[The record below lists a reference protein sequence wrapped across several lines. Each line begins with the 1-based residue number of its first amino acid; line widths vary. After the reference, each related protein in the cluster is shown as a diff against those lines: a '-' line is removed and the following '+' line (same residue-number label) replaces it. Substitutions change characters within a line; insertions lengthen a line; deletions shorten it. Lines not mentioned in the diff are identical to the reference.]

1 MERQDPRRDSEQLP
15 DGPDY
20 IPPPY
25 PYDNQPQYPYLRPRG
40 DGYAT
45 PPAPFPRRQ
54 PTEAGQRFATRLAV
68 GFVIATAAIQLL
80 IGVGT
85 FSLQMD
91 YYNSDDLRR
100 EFDVGAMPGES
111 FEDFRASVLI
121 LTEAFVGVAALGAV
135 ALMVASVNILNRRRW
150 ARVLA
155 IWALAL
161 GISTV
166 ALGLYNLPIVLIAV
180 PAIVLLLRRPVTM
193 YLNGP

>member
-1 MERQDPRRDSEQLP
+1 MERQDPRRDSERLP

-20 IPPPY
+20 IRPPY
-25 PYDNQPQYPYLRPRG
+25 PYDNQSQYPYLQPRG

-121 LTEAFVGVAALGAV
+121 LTEAFVGRVDEPTEQAAMGAGAGHLGAG
-135 ALMVASVNILNRRRW
+135 AGHQHGR
-150 ARVLA
+150 ARPL
-155 IWALAL
+155 
-161 GISTV
+161 
-166 ALGLYNLPIVLIAV
+166 
-180 PAIVLLLRRPVTM
+180 
-193 YLNGP
+193 